1 MVDRNM
7 FKEAGSTAARY
18 PRIHDLQ
25 VRYPWVRLF
34 LIACAAVLV
43 QGYHLGVDDGAIYI
57 PAIKRVANPHLY
69 PFGAEFF
76 LGHAHMS
83 LFAPLVGGTTRLL
96 HLPVEISILLW
107 HLGCIFL
114 LLIAGWQLAQIFFRS
129 ARAHWGAVLLLASLL
144 PVPVAGTALVLSD
157 NYLSARSFSA
167 PFALLSIGF
176 LLRGRL
182 RLAVFWLAATV
193 FFHPQMAVYCAAF
206 LALYCFDR
214 GFGLAR
220 QREENA
226 LAASGAVQR
235 SSWFLVFLPA
245 ARLFH
250 TFSFAPATGA
260 YRAVLYDRTY
270 FFAYRWHWYEW
281 VGAIVPLLLL
291 ALFALRPPRG
301 TSAAMATTNRVLVA
315 LGLFSTVVFLV
326 FSSSHHFD
334 DFTRLQPMRM
344 FHIIYLLMFL
354 MLGGLLGEYVL
365 QSKPWRWALLFLP
378 IAIGMFALDR
388 SSYAY
393 SAHIDWPGA
402 RSSNPWLEAFAWAR
416 ANTPVDAVFALDPNY
431 MAIHGEDVHGFRAV
445 AERSMLADAYKDS
458 GEVTMFP
465 RLLGDWE
472 QQQQLERNWRSFGPA
487 DFARLARRSPVTWVV
502 VQQPLQAGLNCP
514 YRNATV
520 AVCHIDPTP

>member
-1 MVDRNM
+1 M
-7 FKEAGSTAARY
+7 FKQAGAPA
-18 PRIHDLQ
+18 
-25 VRYPWVRLF
+25 VRYPWLRLF

-57 PAIKRVANPHLY
+57 PAIKRVANPRLY

-83 LFAPLVGGTTRLL
+83 LFGPLVGGTARLL
-96 HLPVEISILLW
+96 HLSAETAILLW
-107 HLGCIFL
+107 HVGCIFL
-114 LLIAGWQLAQIFFRS
+114 LLVAGWQLAQVFFRS

-176 LLRGRL
+176 MLRGRL
-182 RLAVFWLAATV
+182 SLAAFWLAATV

-206 LALYCFDR
+206 LALYWCLER
-214 GFGLAR
+214 GLGTAAA
-220 QREENA
+220 REED
-226 LAASGAVQR
+226 LLPASGVVQR
-235 SSWFLVFLPA
+235 SSWFLVFMPV
-245 ARLFH
+245 ARIFH
-250 TFSFAPATGA
+250 SFSFEPATGA

-270 FFAYRWHWYEW
+270 FFAYGWHWYEW

-291 ALFALRPPRG
+291 TLLALRPPRES
-301 TSAAMATTNRVLVA
+301 SAAMATANRVLVA
-315 LGLFSTVVFLV
+315 LGLFSTVVFFV

-365 QSKPWRWALLFLP
+365 RSKPWRWLLLFVP

-388 SSYAY
+388 ASYAY
-393 SAHIDWPGA
+393 SEHIEWPGA
-402 RSSNPWLEAFAWAR
+402 ASSNPWLAAFTWAR
-416 ANTPVDAVFALDPNY
+416 ANTPVDAVFALDPRY
-431 MAIHGEDVHGFRAV
+431 MALRGEDVHGFRAI
-445 AERSMLADAYKDS
+445 ADRSMLADAYKDS

-465 RLLGDWE
+465 RLLDDWE
-472 QQQQLERNWRSFGPA
+472 QQQQLVRNWRSFRPE
-487 DFARLARRSPVTWVV
+487 DFAHLAQISPVTWVV
-502 VQQPLQAGLNCP
+502 VQQPLQAGLDCP
-514 YRNATV
+514 YHNAAV
-520 AVCHIDPTP
+520 AVCHIGTKP